1 MILSRKV
8 LGGVILVMVAAWM
21 PRQGFADG
29 GGRKVSA
36 SARALE
42 RRLEMLEKQNQ
53 LLEEQNRAIQGQLS
67 GQKAEIDSLKQQ
79 LQFSVQPVASL
90 QQDVPRLKQQVADI
104 ERKRADLPLEVG
116 FRTGWSES
124 PYNMP
129 GGFFYGAYLN
139 HRLLTA
145 EDGIP
150 AGFVSGE
157 LMAGVV
163 MGNHATT
170 GGNLLSVL
178 NKIPASSWLYT
189 IEIQPTVQYHLDPAL
204 LGYESLGAIKPYV
217 LAGPAMWIN
226 LLSTPIVVGGNQPAT
241 RYRHYDADFQGG
253 GVFGFGTEVSLSA
266 LKASA
271 IQPILN
277 KSFLGAEWRY
287 NQFANGEA
295 FQQYT
300 GSVGFGW

>member
-8 LGGVILVMVAAWM
+8 LVAGVIAVMVAAAM
-21 PRQGFADG
+21 PCQVFAGDG
-29 GGRKVSA
+29 HKVSG
-36 SARALE
+36 SALE
-42 RRLEMLEKQNQ
+42 RRLELLEKQNQ
-53 LLEEQNRAIQGQLS
+53 LLEEQNRTIQGQLS
-67 GQKAEIDSLKQQ
+67 GQKAEIDSLRQQ
-79 LQFSVQPVASL
+79 LQSSTQPVASL

-104 ERKRADLPLEVG
+104 ERKRTDLPLEVG

-124 PYNMP
+124 PYDMP

-150 AGFVSGE
+150 GGFVSGE

-163 MGNHATT
+163 LGNHAKT
-170 GGNLLSVL
+170 GGNLLSIL
-178 NKIPASSWLYT
+178 NKIPASAWLDT
-189 IEIQPTVQYHLDPAL
+189 IEIQPTVQYHLEPAL
-204 LGYESLGAIKPYV
+204 LGYKSLAAIKPYV

-226 LLSTPIVVGGNQPAT
+226 LLSTPIVVGGTQPGA

-253 GVFGFGTEVSLSA
+253 GVFGAGTEISLSGLEA
-266 LKASA
+266 AP
-271 IQPILN
+271 IQGILN
-277 KSFLGAEWRY
+277 KTFVGAEWRY
-287 NQFANGEA
+287 NQFANGEG
-295 FQQYT
+295 FSQYT